1 MDTLL
6 NLLIGIWGGLVSGV
20 IVSKVFMLIQDYYSK
35 YGDIKKYIL
44 ILYRIQIYLKVVSSR
59 FSKTITYENNQNCPI
74 GKEDKDVFRIEKLV
88 DDIYPE
94 ILYSK
99 YKEKELESTRNSIK
113 EIAHGLNIKYAY
125 ECSVEELQEIS
136 EKIEKILSSFSKIEN
151 SRMIFVI
158 GHCLK
163 DRFIMPLFIVLLIV
177 TVSFIIIV

>member
-1 MDTLL
+1 MERLQENYDIFIKDFFVEKNMHTLL
-6 NLLIGIWGGLVSGV
+6 NLLIGIWGGLVSSV

-59 FSKTITYENNQNCPI
+59 LSKTITYENNQNCPI

-99 YKEKELESTRNSIK
+99 YKEKELESTRNSTRFIQNK
-113 EIAHGLNIKYAY
+113 SCNI
-125 ECSVEELQEIS
+125 LT
-136 EKIEKILSSFSKIEN
+136 LLSKIGRN
-151 SRMIFVI
+151 DIVQ
-158 GHCLK
+158 
-163 DRFIMPLFIVLLIV
+163 DRKFQRNKY
-177 TVSFIIIV
+177 T